1 MKKMKKI
8 LSVILCVVLLVLSFS
23 TTSFAE
29 GEGADDFVLVGDVDG
44 NGKIETVDARLVLRV
59 AANIDSLSADKIEA
73 ADANFDGVISLD
85 DALVILKAAA
95 NIAVDGGSGGTNKP
109 EEPDNSG
116 GDNSGSGDTSGI
128 VIPDKNGDN
137 FLSDSRDN
145 EFIKLISSKYNL
157 DPASLVAIYSV
168 PDSGTN
174 YVLRF
179 GGNSKNGY
187 KKSADNLKYVYHI
200 GAAPERKISYT
211 NGKTLIG
218 ADHYNC
224 TAAEGIMVFNL
235 VKTKVMEQYPDYFV
249 K

>member
-29 GEGADDFVLVGDVDG
+29 GEGAGDFVLVGDVDG
-44 NGKIETVDARLVLRV
+44 NGKIETVDARLVLRA
-59 AANIDSLSADKIEA
+59 AANIDALSEDKIEA

-85 DALVILKAAA
+85 DALIILKAAVD
-95 NIAVDGGSGGTNKP
+95 IAVDNGSGGTTEP

-116 GDNSGSGDTSGI
+116 GDNSDDTSGI

-157 DPASLVAIYSV
+157 DPASLVAIYSL

-179 GGNSKNGY
+179 GGNSKKGY
-187 KKSADNLKYVYHI
+187 KKSADNLEYVYHI
-200 GAAPERKISYT
+200 GVAPERKISYT

>member
-1 MKKMKKI
+1 MKKI

-29 GEGADDFVLVGDVDG
+29 GEGAGDFVLVGDVDG

-59 AANIDSLSADKIEA
+59 AASIDSLSEDKIEV

-85 DALVILKAAA
+85 DALIILKAAA
-95 NIAVDGGSGGTNKP
+95 DIAADNGSGGTT
-109 EEPDNSG
+109 EPDNGS
-116 GDNSGSGDTSGI
+116 GDNNGSDDTSGI

-179 GGNSKNGY
+179 GGNSKKGY
-187 KKSADNLKYVYHI
+187 KKSADNLEYVYHI
-200 GAAPERKISYT
+200 GLAPERKISYT

-249 K
+249 D